1 MSCRRMRCFQFCKT
15 LFVYR
20 IDRYLILKLWSSKE
34 NLFIYILRFL
44 IFISNRYSF
53 CRNCF
58 YEFCKRK
65 LKTGRNKDTIRRK
78 IINNRK
84 FRNARIFEKINY
96 HLKKNPYRSRLSHLQ
111 HGCKN
116 LWLKTSSHLA
126 TLYRKDLS
134 HGSVETIIPDRMNFM
149 ENRSI
154 DWSVATPTIWTSEE
168 ADSRSLDVSL
178 NDRLDEPR

>member
-1 MSCRRMRCFQFCKT
+1 MIFQRK
-15 LFVYR
+15 FVH
-20 IDRYLILKLWSSKE
+20 
-34 NLFIYILRFL
+34 IYFAIS
-44 IFISNRYSF
+44 IHSISNRYNF
-53 CRNCF
+53 HIINRIPVRKRNCY
-58 YEFCKRK
+58 YEFCKWK
-65 LKTGRNKDTIRRK
+65 LKTETNKDTIRRK
-78 IINNRK
+78 IINNSK
-84 FRNARIFEKINY
+84 FRNSRIFEKINY

-111 HGCKN
+111 RGCKN

-134 HGSVETIIPDRMNFM
+134 HGSVETIILDRMNFM